1 MEVDAEPALEYAEAA
16 PIRDVTQTLIVMIA
30 NCPDYGGTTTS
41 WSNGISIAIC
51 PMIENEPPSDYRG
64 VVQHEAGGHGFG
76 KLIDEYIYYSTALPD
91 EMIASFRQWEGF
103 GHNANADLTDD
114 PARIKWREFY
124 ELPQYGMVKAFE
136 GAYMYARGIW
146 RPETNSCMN
155 NNVSYFNAPSRKK
168 IVERIMELSGRSF
181 DMNDFLAKDAINLST
196 SARSRLRE
204 PRAGEL
210 FVPFAP
216 PVLTV
221 GAPRRSRSAGWN
233 MSPGKYRFLLYF
245 TDCWRPVGPIPWAQ
259 PVETDDA
266 RA

>member
-1 MEVDAEPALEYAEAA
+1 
-16 PIRDVTQTLIVMIA
+16 MI
-30 NCPDYGGTTTS
+30 C
-41 WSNGISIAIC
+41 I
-51 PMIENEPPSDYRG
+51 
-64 VVQHEAGGHGFG
+64 FG
-76 KLIDEYIYYSTALPD
+76 
-91 EMIASFRQWEGF
+91 QWESLGR
-103 GHNANADLTDD
+103 NADADLTDD
-114 PARIKWREFY
+114 PARIEWREFC
-124 ELPQYGMVKAFE
+124 ELPRYGMVKAFE

-221 GAPRRSRSAGWN
+221 GAPGDRQGIPPRKTRRDAYVSATDIRVAFQKACHRRRTD
-233 MSPGKYRFLLYF
+233 SPIERLRTWKQG
-245 TDCWRPVGPIPWAQ
+245 TARP
-259 PVETDDA
+259 
-266 RA
+266 

>member
-1 MEVDAEPALEYAEAA
+1 MEPARFAKCAGLVSASVG
-16 PIRDVTQTLIVMIA
+16 RMI
-30 NCPDYGGTTTS
+30 CIF
-41 WSNGISIAIC
+41 W
-51 PMIENEPPSDYRG
+51 
-64 VVQHEAGGHGFG
+64 
-76 KLIDEYIYYSTALPD
+76 
-91 EMIASFRQWEGF
+91 QWESLGR
-103 GHNANADLTDD
+103 NADLTDD
-114 PARIKWREFY
+114 PARIEWREFY
-124 ELPQYGMVKAFE
+124 ELPRYGMVKAFE
-136 GAYMYARGIW
+136 RAYMYARGIW

-181 DMNDFLAKDAINLST
+181 DMNDFLAKEAINLST
-196 SARSRLRE
+196 SARSRLCE

-221 GAPRRSRSAGWN
+221 GTPRRSRSADWN

>member
-1 MEVDAEPALEYAEAA
+1 MEPARFAKCAGLVSASVG
-16 PIRDVTQTLIVMIA
+16 RMI
-30 NCPDYGGTTTS
+30 CIF
-41 WSNGISIAIC
+41 W
-51 PMIENEPPSDYRG
+51 
-64 VVQHEAGGHGFG
+64 
-76 KLIDEYIYYSTALPD
+76 
-91 EMIASFRQWEGF
+91 QWESLGRNA
-103 GHNANADLTDD
+103 GANADLTDD
-114 PARIKWREFY
+114 PARIEWREFY
-124 ELPQYGMVKAFE
+124 ELPRYGMVKAFE

-196 SARSRLRE
+196 LARSRLRE

-221 GAPRRSRSAGWN
+221 GAPRR
-233 MSPGKYRFLLYF
+233 
-245 TDCWRPVGPIPWAQ
+245 
-259 PVETDDA
+259 
-266 RA
+266 